1 MAYTTTPLHGKVARA
16 EKNDV
21 AVDFTDGWE
30 IDATLDMADASYQG
44 QNWKYALPG
53 MSGATGRITGHWV
66 AGNTEQKAL
75 FDNIVTA
82 APGTKLT
89 DVKFLV
95 QGTTEGF
102 SGNIYV
108 TGFALRAPMG
118 DTIKFTI
125 PFQLDGAP
133 TYSDAQ

>member
-1 MAYTTTPLHGKVARA
+1 MAYSSTPLHGKVARV

-21 AVDFTDGWE
+21 AVNFTDGWE
-30 IDATLDMADASYQG
+30 WDASLDMADASYQG
-44 QNWKYALPG
+44 QHWKKALPG
-53 MSGATGRITGHWV
+53 LAGATGRMTGHWV

-82 APGTKLT
+82 TPGTKLT

-95 QGTTEGF
+95 TGTAEGF
-102 SGNIYV
+102 SGDIYI
-108 TGFALRAPMG
+108 TGFALRAPLG

-125 PFQLDGAP
+125 PFQLDGEP